1 MSKNNLF
8 KSWLKEAQQ
17 MLMEALP
24 DAKEV
29 VNNARIE
36 IVSTRSWISA
46 RDRVARECGESAHK
60 RMLADKNIKDP
71 NVAGEFISGSKGWA
85 IVLKKEFFDEKELF
99 IESVIHELTHAY
111 CYEKCKEL
119 GLHTE
124 EYEEAV
130 FPSREVGLGY
140 GMWKEFCAQ
149 AISKVICGAKGVFH
163 EGDPIE
169 ELDGYLS
176 DVIDGCSG
184 EGLIGMFFADLLF
197 DGKISD
203 DTDREEL
210 LQYLLQY
217 YDEDTQMDFTELYH
231 LILRSIN
238 SILQGF
244 EDDALW
250 SMGDLIGGIKLRAQI
265 QVAMKKYHELSSSK
279 FSSGEITLAKA

>member
-8 KSWLKEAQQ
+8 KSWLTEAQQ
-17 MLMEALP
+17 MLVEALP

-36 IVSTRSWISA
+36 IVSTRSWISV

-130 FPSREVGLGY
+130 FSSREVGLGY

-163 EGDPIE
+163 EGDLIE

-217 YDEDTQMDFTELYH
+217 DDEDTQMDFMELYH
-231 LILRSIN
+231 LILRSTN
-238 SILQGF
+238 NILEGF

-265 QVAMKKYHELSSSK
+265 QVAMKKYHELSLSK
-279 FSSGEITLAKA
+279 SSSGEITLAKA

>member
-8 KSWLKEAQQ
+8 KSWLKEVKQ
-17 MLMEALP
+17 MLVEALP

-29 VNNARIE
+29 VDGARIE
-36 IVSTRSWISA
+36 IVSVRSWISV

-60 RMLADKNIKDP
+60 RMLADENIKDP
-71 NVAGEFISGSKGWA
+71 NVAGEFISGSEGWA

-130 FPSREVGLGY
+130 FPSRVVGLGY

-149 AISKVICGAKGVFH
+149 AISKVICSAKGMFH
-163 EGDPIE
+163 EGDLIE
-169 ELDGYLS
+169 VLDEYLS

-217 YDEDTQMDFTELYH
+217 DDEDTQMDFMELYH
-231 LILRSIN
+231 LILRSIKN
-238 SILQGF
+238 ILQGF
-244 EDDALW
+244 ENDALW
-250 SMGDLIGGIKLRAQI
+250 SMGDLIGSIKLRAQI
-265 QVAMKKYHELSSSK
+265 QAAIKKYRELSSNK
-279 FSSGEITLAKA
+279 SSNGDVALAEA

>member
-1 MSKNNLF
+1 M
-8 KSWLKEAQQ
+8 
-17 MLMEALP
+17 
-24 DAKEV
+24 
-29 VNNARIE
+29 
-36 IVSTRSWISA
+36 
-46 RDRVARECGESAHK
+46 
-60 RMLADKNIKDP
+60 
-71 NVAGEFISGSKGWA
+71 
-85 IVLKKEFFDEKELF
+85 
-99 IESVIHELTHAY
+99 
-111 CYEKCKEL
+111 

-149 AISKVICGAKGVFH
+149 AISKVICGAKDVFH
-163 EGDPIE
+163 EGDLIE

-203 DTDREEL
+203 DTDREEV

-217 YDEDTQMDFTELYH
+217 DDEDTQMDFMELYH
-231 LILRSIN
+231 LIFRSTN

-244 EDDALW
+244 EEDALW
-250 SMGDLIGGIKLRAQI
+250 SMCNLIGSIKFKAQI
-265 QVAMKKYHELSSSK
+265 QSAIKKYRELSSSK
-279 FSSGEITLAKA
+279 SSNGDITLAKA